1 MGIDGKRA
9 SSSERVSIVLP
20 TMDASSRPRRSPG
33 RLPSHYVQPNDVKA
47 LANIGADD
55 ENSSVEN
62 QQQVHAHPLLR
73 STNSTSHSKPTHLPC
88 TKSEI
93 PSRYNSN
100 TDPPHDTGRQPT
112 EPLKPNKCSSTSNRA
127 NAHRRSH
134 SVPYN
139 ITNDKRSTA
148 SSPERSFSAGIIPAR
163 IDIQDSIFEG
173 LTAQLNTYLAKYG
186 EAHAMVAKFYNQIG
200 NHYMRQGQHKVSLEN
215 YHNAL
220 RCFRLISSS
229 SRSSSPLHLHLLGG
243 AKREDDVTTTMS
255 IAATLGNI
263 GTVQW
268 RMGRLEDAIET
279 LQSAVST
286 AEDYSGDASQEVAN
300 LLFTLGMARSL
311 KQEYEEAIDCFARMK
326 HIMTNIYGPS
336 HVEVARAVDAMGKVC
351 ILQGNPSQAIQF
363 HSDALRVKQIAL
375 GPRHASVLQTQMN
388 LALAF
393 RADHK
398 YQEALMQLSE
408 VRSARKIA
416 LFKEAD
422 TEKRR
427 SLAGDFGDIACLINE
442 IQRDMNQ
449 VDENNSSMGTIDE
462 HREC

>member
-9 SSSERVSIVLP
+9 SSSERMSIVLP
-20 TMDASSRPRRSPG
+20 TMDASSPPRRSPG
-33 RLPSHYVQPNDVKA
+33 RLPSHYLQPNDVKA
-47 LANIGADD
+47 LANIVAD

-73 STNSTSHSKPTHLPC
+73 STNSTSHNRPTHRPC

-100 TDPPHDTGRQPT
+100 TDPPHDTGRETIQ
-112 EPLKPNKCSSTSNRA
+112 PLKPNKCGSTSNRA

-163 IDIQDSIFEG
+163 IDIQDSILEG

-186 EAHAMVAKFYNQIG
+186 EAHAKVAKFYNQIG

-326 HIMTNIYGPS
+326 YIMTNIYGPS

-422 TEKRR
+422 AEKRR
-427 SLAGDFGDIACLINE
+427 SLAGDIGDVACLINE

-449 VDENNSSMGTIDE
+449 VDENNNSMGTIDE

>member
-1 MGIDGKRA
+1 MGIDDTHA
-9 SSSERVSIVLP
+9 NSSERMSIVLP
-20 TMDASSRPRRSPG
+20 TMDASSTSRRSPP

-47 LANIGADD
+47 LANIVADK
-55 ENSSVEN
+55 NSSVEN
-62 QQQVHAHPLLR
+62 QQQVHVHPLLR
-73 STNSTSHSKPTHLPC
+73 STNSTSQNKPSHRYR
-88 TKSEI
+88 TKSDI
-93 PSRYNSN
+93 PFRYNAN
-100 TDPPHDTGRQPT
+100 TDPPHETGRQAGSQAT
-112 EPLKPNKCSSTSNRA
+112 EPLQPDKCSSTNIRP

-148 SSPERSFSAGIIPAR
+148 SSSERSFSAGTIPAR
-163 IDIQDSIFEG
+163 IDVQDSILEG
-173 LTAQLNTYLAKYG
+173 LTAQLNEYLQEYG
-186 EAHAMVAKFYNQIG
+186 ETHGKVAKLYNQIG
-200 NHYMRQGQHKVSLEN
+200 NHYMRQGQHKLSFEN

-229 SRSSSPLHLHLLGG
+229 SRSPSPLLGG
-243 AKREDDVTTTMS
+243 ARRDDDNVTTTLS

-268 RMGRLEDAIET
+268 RMGRLEEAIET

-300 LLFTLGMARSL
+300 LLFTLGMAHSL

-326 HIMTNIYGPS
+326 HIITNIYGPS

-351 ILQGNPSQAIQF
+351 ILQGDPSQAIQF
-363 HSDALRVKQIAL
+363 HSDALRVKQCAL
-375 GPRHASVLQTQMN
+375 GSRHASVLQTQMN

-422 TEKRR
+422 AERRR
-427 SLAGDFGDIACLINE
+427 SLAGDIGDIACLINE

-449 VDENNSSMGTIDE
+449 GDENSSSMGTIDE